1 MKKTVT
7 KTITKTKDEYYCDI
21 CGKKL
26 DKESINAL
34 YPWSIVHYNIVNYNG
49 KLDETE
55 DEFNIPFD
63 FCKECNLK
71 AGKLILREWIEFA
84 KKFENKDKVKE
95 MIKNME
101 VEDYE

>member
-7 KTITKTKDEYYCDI
+7 ITITKTKDEYYCDI
-21 CGKKL
+21 CGKKI
-26 DKESINAL
+26 DKEAEDAL
-34 YPWSIVHYNIVNYNG
+34 YPWSIVRYNIVNYNG
-49 KLDETE
+49 KLEQTE

-84 KKFENKDKVKE
+84 KKFENKEKVKE

-101 VEDYE
+101 AEDYE

>member
-1 MKKTVT
+1 MDV
-7 KTITKTKDEYYCDI
+7 
-21 CGKKL
+21 
-26 DKESINAL
+26 
-34 YPWSIVHYNIVNYNG
+34 
-49 KLDETE
+49 TE

-71 AGKLILREWIEFA
+71 AGKLILREWIEFS

>member
-1 MKKTVT
+1 MKKTNTYT
-7 KTITKTKDEYYCDI
+7 KTITKDEYYCTI

-34 YPWSIVHYNIVNYNG
+34 YPWSTVHYNILNYKG
-49 KLDETE
+49 KMEETE

-71 AGKLILREWIEFA
+71 AGKLIRSEWVEFA
-84 KKFENKDKVKE
+84 KKFKDIEKVKE
-95 MIKNME
+95 LIKQ
-101 VEDYE
+101 VED

>member
-7 KTITKTKDEYYCDI
+7 KTITKTKDEYYCDV

-26 DKESINAL
+26 DKGEINAY
-34 YPWSIVHYNIVNYNG
+34 YPWSTVHYNFINYEG
-49 KLDETE
+49 KMDETE

-71 AGKLILREWIEFA
+71 AGRLILREWIEFA
-84 KKFENKDKVKE
+84 KKFENIEKVKE
-95 MIKNME
+95 MIKNEE
-101 VEDYE
+101 VEDL